1 MKRII
6 ALFAIST
13 LLLAA
18 NTTQAQKIAHI
29 NVDELLGLMPETQ
42 AAEKEMQ
49 NYAQQL
55 ERDLQEMQEDA
66 QTKYQ
71 NLVNNQNNW
80 TQLRITKEQEELE
93 TMAQRIQQYQV
104 QAQQDLQ
111 DKQMEL
117 MEPIIEKAQNA
128 VNDIAREKG
137 YTYVLDSSQSKG
149 VVIFVE
155 KGEDILPLVKAKLG
169 ITTTST
175 QSTQS
180 QN

>member
-93 TMAQRIQQYQV
+93 FMTMHKPADYR
-104 QAQQDLQ
+104 
-111 DKQMEL
+111 
-117 MEPIIEKAQNA
+117 
-128 VNDIAREKG
+128 
-137 YTYVLDSSQSKG
+137 VLDWIKRPEWS
-149 VVIFVE
+149 
-155 KGEDILPLVKAKLG
+155 
-169 ITTTST
+169 
-175 QSTQS
+175 
-180 QN
+180 

>member
-18 NTTQAQKIAHI
+18 NATQAQKIAHI

-42 AAEKEMQ
+42 AAEQEMQ
-49 NYAQQL
+49 KYAQQL
-55 ERDLQEMQEDA
+55 EKDLEEMQAEA
-66 QTKYQ
+66 QGKYE
-71 NLVNNQNNW
+71 NLLNNQNNW

-93 TMAQRIQQYQV
+93 GMAQKIQSYQV

-111 DKQMEL
+111 NKQREL

-128 VNDIAREKG
+128 VNDVARDKG

-175 QSTQS
+175 QSTQG
-180 QN
+180 Q